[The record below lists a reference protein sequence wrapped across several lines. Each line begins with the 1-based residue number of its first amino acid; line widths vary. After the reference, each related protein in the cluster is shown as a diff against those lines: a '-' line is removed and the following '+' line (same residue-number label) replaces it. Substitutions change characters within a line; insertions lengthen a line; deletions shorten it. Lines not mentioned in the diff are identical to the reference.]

1 MNQLQQEQLEQQK
14 NTWNKYSSG
23 WRKWDE
29 VLMTAMLPIADSLI
43 SSLNLTGNE
52 HVLDV
57 ASGTG
62 EPGLSISVL
71 LPEGKVTG
79 SDLSENM
86 VVIANQHASERGIT
100 NYKSRQCDATNLPFE
115 DNYFDHII
123 CRFGIMFF
131 PDMDLGLREMVRVLK
146 PEGRLSVAVWG
157 PPELNPFIT
166 LISATVS
173 ERLNLPKPT
182 PEKPGIF
189 RCEQP
194 GMTGQL
200 LTNAGLSEVMEH
212 GVNGEA
218 EFESAENY
226 WDVFSDVAGPV
237 MEALNSEPQHI
248 KEEIKEE
255 VISKARKMIKNKK
268 VCTGWEVNIAS
279 GIKK

>member
-14 NTWNKYSSG
+14 TTWNKYSAG

-29 VLMTAMLPIADSLI
+29 VLMTAMRPIGDSLVN
-43 SSLNLTGNE
+43 SLKLNGNE

-62 EPGLSISVL
+62 EPGLTLSAL
-71 LPEGKVTG
+71 LPNGSVIG

-100 NYKSRQCDATNLPFE
+100 NYQSQQCDATNLPFE
-115 DNYFDHII
+115 ENYFDHII

-131 PDMDLGLREMVRVLK
+131 PDMDMGLREMVRVLK
-146 PEGRLSVAVWG
+146 PGGRLSVAVWG

-173 ERLNLPKPT
+173 ERLSLPKPT
-182 PEKPGIF
+182 PDKPGIF

-194 GMTGQL
+194 GMTNQL
-200 LTNAGLSEVMEH
+200 LTSAGLSEVMEY
-212 GVNGEA
+212 GINGEA

-226 WDVFSDVAGPV
+226 WDIFSDVAGPI
-237 MEALNSEPQHI
+237 MEALNNEPQHI
-248 KEEIKEE
+248 KEEIKAA
-255 VISKARKMIKNKK
+255 VISKAGKMIKNEK
-268 VCTGWEVNIAS
+268 VRTGWEVNIAS
-279 GIKK
+279 GIKR